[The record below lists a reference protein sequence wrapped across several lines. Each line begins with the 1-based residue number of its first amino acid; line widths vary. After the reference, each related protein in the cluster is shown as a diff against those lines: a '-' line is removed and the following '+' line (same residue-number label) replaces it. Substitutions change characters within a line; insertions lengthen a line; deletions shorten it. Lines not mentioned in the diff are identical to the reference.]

1 MRWSPRPPRPPG
13 APSPL
18 ITEDEGGAGRYYR
31 ISGLTTGDYL
41 RWLAGQGYTRSD
53 IERVVTV
60 ERSAA
65 EVYDDYVADTTKPTE
80 DDQEHDWSQD

>member
-1 MRWSPRPPRPPG
+1 M
-13 APSPL
+13 
-18 ITEDEGGAGRYYR
+18 
-31 ISGLTTGDYL
+31 
-41 RWLAGQGYTRSD
+41 
-53 IERVVTV
+53 VTV